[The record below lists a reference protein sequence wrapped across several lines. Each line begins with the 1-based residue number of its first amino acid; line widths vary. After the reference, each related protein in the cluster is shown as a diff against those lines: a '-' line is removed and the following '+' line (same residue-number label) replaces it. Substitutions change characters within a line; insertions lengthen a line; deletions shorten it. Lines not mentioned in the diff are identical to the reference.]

1 MRALGSDGR
10 KEFDGVTLAIGR
22 WTERRTG
29 SNSENVEAG
38 IEWRKAD
45 GNWAKGQLVE
55 GWPLQNQGLGALT

>member
-1 MRALGSDGR
+1 MDG
-10 KEFDGVTLAIGR
+10 K
-22 WTERRTG
+22 ERRTG

-55 GWPLQNQGLGALT
+55 GWPLQNQGLDALT